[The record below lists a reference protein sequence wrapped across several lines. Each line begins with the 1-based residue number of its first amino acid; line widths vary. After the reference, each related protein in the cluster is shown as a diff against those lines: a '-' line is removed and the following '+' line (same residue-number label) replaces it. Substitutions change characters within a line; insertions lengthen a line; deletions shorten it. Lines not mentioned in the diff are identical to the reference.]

1 MQRDRGLFV
10 PTLMTLVGLAVLVG
24 LGVWQLERK
33 QWKEGLVADIE
44 RGLHERPAPLDDPP
58 GLWRVLGQREYH
70 PVTAT
75 GTFRHAD
82 ERHLFAVED
91 GVAGW
96 HIYTPLDMANGLTV
110 IVNRGFVPDE
120 FKDPSTRKAGQIE
133 GEVTIT
139 GLVRA
144 SGHKTWFTP
153 AEDRSRNIWYWRD
166 LDGMVASLP
175 RRSHEPA
182 PVRVL
187 LRRREGRSA
196 QSGRLAQGRHHA
208 PRYPQPPPGIRDNLV
223 RARRGPYCCIRGTML
238 GPVCG
243 AARNRRWRCLSRRK
257 HHIRLGY

>member
-10 PTLMTLVGLAVLVG
+10 PTLMTLVGFAVLVG

-33 QWKEGLVADIE
+33 QWKDGLVADIE

-58 GLWRVLGQREYH
+58 GLWRVLGEREYH

-110 IVNRGFVPDE
+110 FVNRGFVPDE
-120 FKDPSTRKAGQIE
+120 LKDPSTRKAGEVE

-144 SGHKTWFTP
+144 PGHKTWFTP

-166 LDGMVASLP
+166 LDGLIASLP
-175 RRSHEPA
+175 EEPEPRQFVSFFVDAKADPPNPGGWPKGGITHLDIPNRHLEYAITWFGLAAALIAVFAVYAWPRLRSRP
-182 PVRVL
+182 
-187 LRRREGRSA
+187 
-196 QSGRLAQGRHHA
+196 
-208 PRYPQPPPGIRDNLV
+208 
-223 RARRGPYCCIRGTML
+223 
-238 GPVCG
+238 
-243 AARNRRWRCLSRRK
+243 
-257 HHIRLGY
+257 